1 MIIMLSRLVD
11 IFTPS
16 TTPSVLL
23 VIGKFGATIRVLH
36 LLPENGTVTLDVG
49 DGVKL
54 RDTNGSKQTVG
65 SSVEVTRL
73 VQGILQPA
81 ALDAIH
87 EREERR
93 GRRSMIATQTFPVFI
108 VYISRPKPGRILTT
122 EPTSFP

>member
-65 SSVEVTRL
+65 SSVEVTQL
-73 VQGILQPA
+73 VQDIL
-81 ALDAIH
+81 
-87 EREERR
+87 
-93 GRRSMIATQTFPVFI
+93 
-108 VYISRPKPGRILTT
+108 
-122 EPTSFP
+122 